1 MGKAKVRF
9 DSFAPT
15 ASADAAIDGRT
26 SKGSVGSRTWGNTNS
41 AKRPVNKVR
50 GSNAKLDDVITTS
63 SFDGSKYLDLS
74 SAEEFAFNENWVWVF
89 AFVDLDSTTD
99 CILAYSSDNGGYIG
113 IEAGGAGILW
123 RNNSSRGSSEQT
135 IATNNT
141 DNSTTSYTFGSD
153 VEVLILSKPADSNV
167 LSFYNIDGN
176 LIAQNSAAGNG
187 TTFNL
192 ERLGASNST
201 STEFRGEMLD
211 ARFYNGSDCPP
222 TTTASLQA
230 IGNRYKQYMN

>member
-9 DSFAPT
+9 DSFDPT
-15 ASADAAIDGRT
+15 ASADAAINGKA
-26 SKGSVGSRTWGNTNS
+26 SKGSVGSRTWDNSNS
-41 AKRPVNKVR
+41 AKRPLNKVR
-50 GSNAKLDDVITTS
+50 GNNAKLDDIITTS
-63 SFDGSKYLDLS
+63 SFDGSMYLDLS
-74 SAEEFAFNENWVWVF
+74 TAEEFNYNEVWMWVF

-99 CILAYSSDNGGYIG
+99 CILAYTSDNHGYIG
-113 IEAGGAGILW
+113 IDAGGAGLVYK
-123 RNNSSRGSSEQT
+123 NNDSRGVEFDIPS
-135 IATNNT
+135 NNT
-141 DNSTTSYTFGSD
+141 DNSSISYSFGSD

-192 ERLGASNST
+192 ERIGASNST

>member
-15 ASADAAIDGRT
+15 ASADAAIDGRA

-50 GSNAKLDDVITTS
+50 GSNAKLDDIITTS

-74 SAEEFAFNENWVWVF
+74 SAEEFAYNEAWMWVF

-99 CILAYSSDNGGYIG
+99 CILAYTSGNNGYLG
-113 IEAGGAGILW
+113 IKAGGAALVYKANDA
-123 RNNSSRGSSEQT
+123 RASEFD
-135 IATNNT
+135 IAINNT
-141 DNSTTSYTFGSD
+141 NNSTTSYTFGND
-153 VEVLILSKPADSNV
+153 VEVLILSKPASSNV
-167 LSFYNIDGN
+167 LDFYNINGDF
-176 LIAQNSAAGNG
+176 IARDSSSGNG
-187 TTFNL
+187 STFNL
-192 ERLGASNST
+192 ERIGANSST
-201 STEFRGEMLD
+201 STEFVGELID

-222 TTTASLQA
+222 ITAASLQA

>member
-15 ASADAAIDGRT
+15 ASADAAIDGRA

-50 GSNAKLDDVITTS
+50 GSNAKLDDIITTS

-74 SAEEFAFNENWVWVF
+74 SAEEFAYSEAWMWVF

-99 CILAYSSDNGGYIG
+99 CILAYTSGSNGYLG
-113 IEAGGAGILW
+113 IKAGGAALVYKANDA
-123 RNNSSRGSSEQT
+123 RASEFD
-135 IATNNT
+135 IAINNT
-141 DNSTTSYTFGSD
+141 NNSTTSYTFGND
-153 VEVLILSKPADSNV
+153 VEVLILSKPASSNV
-167 LSFYNIDGN
+167 LDFYNINGDF
-176 LIAQNSAAGNG
+176 IARDSSSGNG
-187 TTFNL
+187 STFNL
-192 ERLGASNST
+192 ERIGANSST
-201 STEFRGEMLD
+201 STEFVGELID

-222 TTTASLQA
+222 ITAASLQA

>member
-26 SKGSVGSRTWGNTNS
+26 SSNTNS

-50 GSNAKLDDVITTS
+50 GSNAKLDDIITTS

-74 SAEEFAFNENWVWVF
+74 SAEEFAYGEAWVWVF
-89 AFVDLDSTTD
+89 AFVDLNSTTD
-99 CILAYSSDNGGYIG
+99 CILAYTSDNGGYVG
-113 IEAGGAGILW
+113 IEAGGAGIVY
-123 RNNSSRGSSEQT
+123 RPNSSKASEIT
-135 IATNNT
+135 IAT
-141 DNSTTSYTFGSD
+141 G
-153 VEVLILSKPADSNV
+153 
-167 LSFYNIDGN
+167 
-176 LIAQNSAAGNG
+176 
-187 TTFNL
+187 
-192 ERLGASNST
+192 ST
-201 STEFRGEMLD
+201 STEFVGELID

-222 TTTASLQA
+222 ITTASLQA

>member
-50 GSNAKLDDVITTS
+50 GSNAKLDDIITTS

-74 SAEEFAFNENWVWVF
+74 SAEEFAYNEAWMWVF

-99 CILAYSSDNGGYIG
+99 CILAYTSGSNGYLG
-113 IEAGGAGILW
+113 IKAGGAALVYKANDA
-123 RNNSSRGSSEQT
+123 RASEFD
-135 IATNNT
+135 IAINNT
-141 DNSTTSYTFGSD
+141 NNSTTSYTFGND
-153 VEVLILSKPADSNV
+153 VEVLILSKPASSNV
-167 LSFYNIDGN
+167 LDFYNINGDF
-176 LIAQNSAAGNG
+176 IARDSSSGNG
-187 TTFNL
+187 STFNL
-192 ERLGASNST
+192 ERIGANSST
-201 STEFRGEMLD
+201 STEFVGELID

-222 TTTASLQA
+222 ITAASLQA

>member
-15 ASADAAIDGRT
+15 ASADAAIDGRA

-50 GSNAKLDDVITTS
+50 GSNAKLDDIITTS

-74 SAEEFAFNENWVWVF
+74 SAEEFAYNEAWMWVF

-99 CILAYSSDNGGYIG
+99 CILAYTSGSNGYLG
-113 IEAGGAGILW
+113 IKAGGAALVYKANDA
-123 RNNSSRGSSEQT
+123 RASEFD
-135 IATNNT
+135 IAINNT
-141 DNSTTSYTFGSD
+141 NNSTTSYTFGND
-153 VEVLILSKPADSNV
+153 VEVLVLSKPASSNV
-167 LSFYNIDGN
+167 LDFYNINGDF
-176 LIAQNSAAGNG
+176 IARDSSSGNG
-187 TTFNL
+187 STFNL
-192 ERLGASNST
+192 ERIGANSST
-201 STEFRGEMLD
+201 STEFVGELID

-222 TTTASLQA
+222 ITAASLQA

>member
-15 ASADAAIDGRT
+15 ASADAAIDGRA

-50 GSNAKLDDVITTS
+50 GSNAKLDDIITTS

-74 SAEEFAFNENWVWVF
+74 SAEEFAYNEAWMWVF

-99 CILAYSSDNGGYIG
+99 CILAYTSGSNGYLG
-113 IEAGGAGILW
+113 IKAGGAALVYKANDA
-123 RNNSSRGSSEQT
+123 RASEFD
-135 IATNNT
+135 IAINNT
-141 DNSTTSYTFGSD
+141 NNSTTSYTFGND
-153 VEVLILSKPADSNV
+153 VEVLILSKPASSNV
-167 LSFYNIDGN
+167 LDFYNINGDF
-176 LIAQNSAAGNG
+176 IARDSSSGNG
-187 TTFNL
+187 STFNL
-192 ERLGASNST
+192 ERIGANSST
-201 STEFRGEMLD
+201 STEFVGELID

-222 TTTASLQA
+222 ITAASLQA

>member
-1 MGKAKVRF
+1 MGKAKIRF

-50 GSNAKLDDVITTS
+50 GSNAKLDDIITTS

-74 SAEEFAFNENWVWVF
+74 SAEEFHFGEDWVWVF

-99 CILAYSSDNGGYIG
+99 CILAYTSDNGGYLG
-113 IEAGGAGILW
+113 IEAGGAGIVY
-123 RNNSSRGSSEQT
+123 RPNSSKGAEIT

-141 DNSTTSYTFGSD
+141 DNSSISYTFGND
-153 VEVLILSKPADSNV
+153 VEVLILSKSASSNT
-167 LSFYNIDGN
+167 LNFYNKDGN
-176 LIAQNSAAGNG
+176 LIASSNSSGNG
-187 TTFNL
+187 QTFNL
-192 ERLGASNST
+192 DRIGASGST
-201 STEFRGEMLD
+201 STEFVGELID
-211 ARFYNGSDCPP
+211 ARFYNSSDCPP
-222 TTTASLQA
+222 ITAASLQA